1 MQAQPDPG
9 DLEVQ
14 LAQERCQVSLSQS
27 QDQLFYG
34 PQVGRRDL
42 PKLRISFF
50 YKVVLISHY
59 IICIVFSFFCLFFF
73 PPQSDKRSLSNC
85 CQGKPSDPHALL
97 EGYWFSWDCLFPSSG
112 ISGGQHSIIIII
124 SIFLYLSCLSTAWV
138 ITVLPLV
145 LC

>member
-73 PPQSDKRSLSNC
+73 PPQSDKRSLQIAAKES
-85 CQGKPSDPHALL
+85 PLTL
-97 EGYWFSWDCLFPSSG
+97 M
-112 ISGGQHSIIIII
+112 
-124 SIFLYLSCLSTAWV
+124 LYLKGIDSPGIVFSPLQASVVVSTASS
-138 ITVLPLV
+138 L
-145 LC
+145 